1 MRTSWKTILETS
13 ASEHT
18 TYPFSIFYP
27 THPGVAGVFG
37 FSLILF
43 FFYISIFSYPE
54 FLDPFKIQSGLKDM
68 ASLLHGNGLKGFA
81 VRLVHTTPPF
91 RGSGYQKHCTCSSG
105 LMSLMLTTIDD

>member
-18 TYPFSIFYP
+18 SYSFSIFYSI
-27 THPGVAGVFG
+27 HPRTARVFD

-54 FLDPFKIQSGLKDM
+54 FLDTFKIQSGLKDM
-68 ASLLHGNGLKGFA
+68 ASLLHGNGLEVLLFDLFIRLLNSEVHGIKKKSIVPAQA
-81 VRLVHTTPPF
+81 V
-91 RGSGYQKHCTCSSG
+91 
-105 LMSLMLTTIDD
+105 